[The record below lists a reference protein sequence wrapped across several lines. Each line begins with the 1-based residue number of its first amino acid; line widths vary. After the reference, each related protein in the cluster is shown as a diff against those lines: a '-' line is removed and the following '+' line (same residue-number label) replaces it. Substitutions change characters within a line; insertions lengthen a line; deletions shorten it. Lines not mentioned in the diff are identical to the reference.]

1 MPEIGSELC
10 PAGKALT
17 PGPWFPHFGDREFVE
32 WNLRIHACA
41 GIAIPVPDA
50 ARIAR
55 RIDQQHVDP
64 VFTPLVQQVDAA
76 APRPAPPRP
85 LIRPHQLGRASCRE
99 RMLPSLRLL

>member
-55 RIDQQHVDP
+55 RIDQQHVEP
-64 VFTPLVQQVDAA
+64 GFTHLVEQVDAA
-76 APRPAPPRP
+76 EAGTDDHSGVIGQNPE
-85 LIRPHQLGRASCRE
+85 IGRASCRE
-99 RMLPSLRLL
+99 SGCKYG